1 MKEATMEQKT
11 PRALR
16 YEKLAESVAKA
27 LRRRNFAVDIVK
39 GKEEALTYLL
49 SHIAKENTIA
59 FGGSQTLAEL
69 GAIAALKDAGFS
81 VLDRDAAKTPA
92 ERTDLMRRALLCDTF
107 LMSTNA
113 LSEDGQLVNMDG
125 NGNRLA
131 ALLYGP
137 KEVFVICGMNKVV
150 KTLDDAISRCR
161 NIAAPENAQRFGLST
176 PCSVTGLCQNCTS
189 PDCICAQMV
198 VTRMSKPAG
207 RIHVLLIRDDLGM

>member
-1 MKEATMEQKT
+1 MEQNT

-16 YEKLAESVAKA
+16 YEKSAQTLAKA
-27 LRRRNFAVDIVK
+27 LRHRNFAVDIVK
-39 GKEEALTYLL
+39 SKEEALSYLL
-49 SHIAKENTIA
+49 SRIAKENTIA

-69 GAIAALKDAGFS
+69 GAISALKEAGFS
-81 VLDRDAAKTPA
+81 VIDRESAKTPA
-92 ERTDLMRRALLCDTF
+92 ERAEIMRRALLCDTF

-137 KEVFVICGMNKVV
+137 KEVYVVCGMNKVA

-161 NIAAPENAQRFGLST
+161 NISAPENAQRFGLST
-176 PCSVTGLCQNCTS
+176 PCSVTGQCQNCTC

-198 VTRMSKPAG
+198 VTRMSRPAG
-207 RIHVLLIRDDLGM
+207 RIHVLLVLDDLGM